1 MCEISRVDYL
11 QVGYEECR
19 LLRHALLRV
28 DLSRVGY
35 QGCRLLRCA
44 LLRVG
49 YVSSCVGCE
58 ACR

>member
-1 MCEISRVDYL
+1 MIMCEISRVDYL

-35 QGCRLLRCA
+35 QGCRLLRCETF
-44 LLRVG
+44 LLRV
-49 YVSSCVGCE
+49 VC
-58 ACR
+58 